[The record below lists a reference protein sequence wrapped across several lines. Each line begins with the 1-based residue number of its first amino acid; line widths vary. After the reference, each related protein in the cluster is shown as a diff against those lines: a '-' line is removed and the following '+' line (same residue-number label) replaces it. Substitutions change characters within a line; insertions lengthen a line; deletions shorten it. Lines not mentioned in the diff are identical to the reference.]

1 MDYRHDHLPHI
12 QVPGA
17 TYFITFRTHNFR
29 ILSQH
34 AREIALTSIHYWN
47 KQRLILFEAVV
58 MPDHVHLIAKPLKKD
73 EDNYWDLSVILH
85 SIKSFSANE
94 INRIEG
100 TVGSTVWQSE
110 RYDRVI
116 RDINE
121 LAHGLEYITLNP
133 IKAGLVEADSG
144 ESYAYLYHALGMK
157 GDEWKE
163 MAMVMAGWKP
173 AQQGK
178 IN

>member
-1 MDYRHDHLPHI
+1 
-12 QVPGA
+12 
-17 TYFITFRTHNFR
+17 
-29 ILSQH
+29 
-34 AREIALTSIHYWN
+34 
-47 KQRLILFEAVV
+47 